1 MQLSEGV
8 EWAVHACTVLA
19 IVPEGRVLPASK
31 LAEFHALPPAYL
43 AKHLQALA
51 GAGIVQAVPGRR
63 GGYRLAQPAGD
74 ISVLSIVQAI
84 EGHAPA
90 FRCTEIRQRGPAA
103 VEPALDTRPCAIARV
118 MWAAE
123 AAWRE
128 TLASTSV
135 RDLLGEVASVATPVA
150 IRRTA
155 EWFQEAVK

>member
-19 IVPEGRVLPASK
+19 LVPEGQVLPASK
-31 LAEFHALPPAYL
+31 LAEYHELPPAYL

-63 GGYRLAQPAGD
+63 GGYRLARPAAD
-74 ISVLSIVQAI
+74 VSVLSIVQAI
-84 EGHAPA
+84 EGSAPS

-103 VEPALDTRPCAIARV
+103 VGADRYTRTCAIARG

-123 AAWRE
+123 AAWRD
-128 TLASTSV
+128 TLAATSV
-135 RDLLGEVASVATPVA
+135 LDLLGEVASVATPVA

-155 EWFQEAVK
+155 EWFQEAIR